1 MLTDA
6 LTCFQFV
13 LQDPH
18 SSSSVQSIP
27 ESKFEKKIVS
37 IQEDHRDITS
47 RLQDPG
53 EEVSFQ
59 KIFRIWD
66 YYALPSHV
74 SFLHV
79 LVK

>member
-13 LQDPH
+13 FQVPE
-18 SSSSVQSIP
+18 SSYSVQSIP

-47 RLQDPG
+47 RLKDPG
-53 EEVSFQ
+53 EEVSF
-59 KIFRIWD
+59 KKMF
-66 YYALPSHV
+66 
-74 SFLHV
+74 
-79 LVK
+79 